1 VLILQKGKICGA
13 VMKIFAFDNATADFV
28 AGHLDNK
35 ILFMS
40 GQKVRGGINI
50 SIFLQKSVQVG
61 TKYQRF

>member
-1 VLILQKGKICGA
+1 
-13 VMKIFAFDNATADFV
+13 MKIFAFDNATADFV

-40 GQKVRGGINI
+40 GQKVRGGIDI
-50 SIFLQKSVQVG
+50 SIFLQKSLQVG